1 MNTLTPREIVAEL
14 DKYIVGQEQAKKMVA
29 IAVRNR
35 WRRQKLEPQMRDE
48 IAPKNIILMGPTGVG
63 KTEIARRLAKLTG
76 APFVKVEA
84 TKYTEVGYVGRDVE
98 SMIRDLLD
106 IGIKLIRDEETQ
118 RVKAQAEKAA
128 EERLLDLLLPHN
140 PSEGSREATR
150 EKLRNLW
157 QLGHLDN
164 HEVEIEV
171 KETSPQIDMF
181 AMSGMDQIGDQIKTL
196 MGKISPAKTQRKRVR
211 TKAAFDILLQQESD
225 KLIDEDK
232 MIEAARERV
241 EQSGIVFIDEIDKVA
256 SAANSQRSS
265 EVSRE
270 GVQRDLLPIVEGSTV
285 NTKYGMIKTDH
296 ILFIAA
302 GAFHFSKPSDLI
314 PELQGRFPLR
324 VELQPLG
331 KDEFYRILTEPDN
344 SLEKQYT
351 ALLQTEDVRL
361 SFTEDGLLEIASFA
375 EEINAESEN
384 IGARRLYTILE
395 KILSDISFEAPERK
409 YQHIVINKDYVNE
422 HLDDVRENKDLSQ
435 YIL

>member
-1 MNTLTPREIVAEL
+1 M
-14 DKYIVGQEQAKKMVA
+14 
-29 IAVRNR
+29 
-35 WRRQKLEPQMRDE
+35 
-48 IAPKNIILMGPTGVG
+48 
-63 KTEIARRLAKLTG
+63 
-76 APFVKVEA
+76 
-84 TKYTEVGYVGRDVE
+84 
-98 SMIRDLLD
+98 
-106 IGIKLIRDEETQ
+106 
-118 RVKAQAEKAA
+118 
-128 EERLLDLLLPHN
+128 DLLLPHN

-181 AMSGMDQIGDQIKTL
+181 AMPGMDQIGDQIKTL
-196 MGKISPAKTQRKRVR
+196 MGKISPSKTQRKRVR

-256 SAANSQRSS
+256 SSANSQRSS